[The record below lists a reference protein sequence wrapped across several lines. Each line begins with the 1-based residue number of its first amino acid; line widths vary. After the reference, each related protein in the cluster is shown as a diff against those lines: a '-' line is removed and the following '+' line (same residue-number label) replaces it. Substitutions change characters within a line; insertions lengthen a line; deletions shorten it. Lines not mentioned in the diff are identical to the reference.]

1 MSDDILKLATRA
13 MRETTEPE
21 RSSAGET
28 SAAERRTRSRVM
40 ASLHQG
46 TVRRRTRLA
55 FLLPIAATL
64 ATVSAWGAASGKA
77 PELWDTV
84 TRTLGIESSSE
95 PSSQTPPAR
104 LERSSAELRRS
115 AEAAAQPRSAAAPA
129 TQVAAQTP
137 APAATPEPAPSIQAP
152 PAASSAALAVR
163 PKAAPDPS
171 HELYRRAH
179 QAHFTEHD
187 PARALALWE
196 SYLRE
201 APRGRFAVEARYN
214 RALCLVRLGRHAEA
228 RTALEPFAK
237 GAVGSY
243 RQHDAEQL
251 LEALGD

>member
-1 MSDDILKLATRA
+1 MSDEILKLATRA
-13 MRETTEPE
+13 LRETTEPE
-21 RSSAGET
+21 QDSESDLSTAV
-28 SAAERRTRSRVM
+28 ERRTRSRVM

-46 TVRRRTRLA
+46 TVRRRTRVA

-77 PELWDTV
+77 PEIWDTV
-84 TRTLGIESSSE
+84 TRTLGLESSSE
-95 PSSQTPPAR
+95 PASVAPPAR
-104 LERSSAELRRS
+104 LERSSAGLRRS
-115 AEAAAQPRSAAAPA
+115 AEVASKQRPAVAAAAPA
-129 TQVAAQTP
+129 EP
-137 APAATPEPAPSIQAP
+137 EPSAPAEVSAAAEV
-152 PAASSAALAVR
+152 PAASASAAAR
-163 PKAAPDPS
+163 PKAAPDPA

-228 RTALEPFAK
+228 RSALEPFAK

-243 RQHDAEQL
+243 RQHEAEQL